1 MVKISELV
9 SGSCEQNI
17 EFLQISR
24 ENVCPSEF
32 YFKKG
37 FHHIVVGVSRD
48 RYYKC
53 TYYLMQEFKPRSKG
67 PVAEFWI
74 GRFFF
79 NLTRLEVER
88 TMLVIFFNIL
98 CNGMLMHL
106 MPIIHFLGFAFF
118 KPTFSI
124 SVSGKWMRFSFKICE
139 TIAGMYL
146 KSMTSQFH
154 ECLNLIFC
162 GFLPCK

>member
-17 EFLQISR
+17 EFSKIIR
-24 ENVCPSEF
+24 ENVSPSEF

-37 FHHIVVGVSRD
+37 FQHIVVGVSRD
-48 RYYKC
+48 RYYKVYTILC
-53 TYYLMQEFKPRSKG
+53 RNLNPVQKG
-67 PVAEFWI
+67 PLQSFEQ
-74 GRFFF
+74 GDFFF

-106 MPIIHFLGFAFF
+106 IPIIHLLGFAFF
-118 KPTFSI
+118 KATFSI
-124 SVSGKWMRFSFKICE
+124 SVSGKWMRFSFKMCE
-139 TIAGMYL
+139 TVAGIYL
-146 KSMTSQFH
+146 KSMTPW
-154 ECLNLIFC
+154 LRL
-162 GFLPCK
+162 K